1 MADAS
6 AKFPF
11 LKLRGD
17 LPCFNDW
24 ATFAVDC
31 QQDKVYM
38 YGGVRPGDEN
48 NLSTND
54 FYSLNLKTRQW
65 INHTMSLKFIPRN
78 YMLDPFCKKDSP
90 LQPRCLPK
98 LTEAASAF
106 IEVAGGRFFLLFG
119 GYDLEAEGPT
129 SRLIAIDLDLET
141 WWFVD
146 VRGTSIRPRMTASM
160 VAIKN
165 RLFIF
170 GGRDNFETGSPTIG
184 TYSIAEYT
192 PESQWTW
199 RVSDALMPGELPSLG
214 YGIQCVPVF
223 DGQKILLFNGRSNDQ
238 LIDLSPSSTI
248 FFHTENYTF
257 QDARTTV
264 GDFPK
269 GISWYQVAS
278 VTSNGT
284 LPLPPSLKRRRGTNS
299 LPIQHPSF
307 RDSVLIVAWV
317 TVHSQGK
324 DTVSPEVWQYFLPP
338 AERIRCLGV
347 GAKVFYPDI
356 WPEAFVCSG
365 NRLLFLASRS
375 EGHARRGE
383 DAEMETDEPKP
394 SQRWDTAVEMPF
406 EHLEERT

>member
-24 ATFAVDC
+24 ATFAVDR

-48 NLSTND
+48 NLPTND

-78 YMLDPFCKKDSP
+78 YMLDPFCKIDNP
-90 LQPRCLPK
+90 LQPRCLPE

-106 IEVAGGRFFLLFG
+106 VEVAGGRFFLLFG

-146 VRGTSIRPRMTASM
+146 VRGAPIRPRMAASM

-170 GGRDNFETGSPTIG
+170 GGRDNFETGSPPIG

-192 PESQWTW
+192 AETQWTW
-199 RVSDALMPGELPSLG
+199 RVSDAPIPGELPSLG
-214 YGIQCVPVF
+214 YSIQCVPVF
-223 DGQKILLFNGRSNDQ
+223 DGQKILLFNGRSSDQ
-238 LIDLSPSSTI
+238 ANLSPFSTI
-248 FFHTENYTF
+248 FFHTENHTF

-269 GISWYQVAS
+269 GIAWYQVAS
-278 VTSNGT
+278 VTTNGPT
-284 LPLPPSLKRRRGTNS
+284 LPLPLSSKRKRSTNT
-299 LPIQHPSF
+299 LPQQTPSF
-307 RDSVLIVAWV
+307 QDSVLIVAWV
-317 TVHSQGK
+317 TVRSQGN
-324 DTVSPEVWQYFLPP
+324 DTFSPEVWQYFLPP
-338 AERIRCLGV
+338 TERIRCLGV
-347 GAKVFYPDI
+347 GAKLFYPDI
-356 WPEAFVCSG
+356 WPEVFVCTG
-365 NRLLFLASRS
+365 NRLLFLGSRS
-375 EGHARRGE
+375 EEHARRGE
-383 DAEMETDEPKP
+383 DVAEMETDEPTP
-394 SQRWDTAVEMPF
+394 SQRWDTAVEMP
-406 EHLEERT
+406 LEQLG